1 MDQTSNYSSS
11 VFTTPAAATSMSA
24 RTIRSRIAAIDVVRG
39 FIMLIMLFDHVR
51 ESLFAHV
58 AITDPQTIT
67 NTEPL
72 LLMTRLAAHF
82 CAPLFVFLS
91 GLGAWLYA
99 HPAAG
104 ARDPTGFLLKRGLLL
119 VVLELLVVN
128 TAWYGEIPPSK
139 LYLQVIWI
147 TGLAMIVLGLVHK
160 LPTKVLLVVGAV
172 IVAGHNTLSGLHFEP
187 GTVANSI
194 WTVLM
199 QRGVFYTSDAF
210 TIKVTYPLVPW
221 IGVILLGFCAGPLYA
236 RAMEAARRKQLMTML
251 GVGAL
256 AALGVL
262 RGWNIYGETLPWVH
276 GDTAFLTV
284 MSFLNF
290 TKYPPSLDFLLMT
303 LGVCM
308 LVLPRLESLDNAF
321 TRICATLGSVP
332 MFFYIF
338 HLYFLLLMQN
348 TLVVVFGANHGSRFG
363 VAHYWAV
370 WLVSF
375 ALIPLLY
382 IPCRAFARYKR
393 SSTQAW
399 VRYF

>member
-1 MDQTSNYSSS
+1 
-11 VFTTPAAATSMSA
+11 
-24 RTIRSRIAAIDVVRG
+24 
-39 FIMLIMLFDHVR
+39 
-51 ESLFAHV
+51 
-58 AITDPQTIT
+58 
-67 NTEPL
+67 
-72 LLMTRLAAHF
+72 MTRLAAHF

-104 ARDPTGFLLKRGLLL
+104 SRDPTGFLLKRGLLL

-147 TGLAMIVLGLVHK
+147 TGWAMIVLGLIHK
-160 LPTKVLLVVGAV
+160 LPMKVLLVAGAV
-172 IVAGHNTLSGLHFEP
+172 IVAGHNTLSGVRFEP
-187 GTVANSI
+187 GTIANAI

-199 QRGVFYTSDAF
+199 QRGVLYASDAF

-236 RAMEAARRKQLMTML
+236 RAIEPARRKQLMTML

-256 AALGVL
+256 AGLGVL
-262 RGWNIYGETLPWVH
+262 RGFNIYGETLPWVH
-276 GDTAFLTV
+276 GETAFLTA

-290 TKYPPSLDFLLMT
+290 TKYPPSLDFVLMT

-308 LVLPRLESLDNAF
+308 LVLPRLESVDNAF
-321 TRICATLGSVP
+321 TRLCATLGSVP
-332 MFFYIF
+332 MFFYLF

-348 TLVVVFGANHGSRFG
+348 TLVRALGANHGTRFG
-363 VAHYWAV
+363 VEHYWAV
-370 WLVSF
+370 WLVAL
-375 ALIPLLY
+375 ALIPVLY
-382 IPCRAFARYKR
+382 FPCRAFARYKR